1 MKMKVLHYSIIIS
14 GVLISVL
21 VYFLL
26 VPTTDKI
33 LWDTSQLANETASKY
48 GIFPHETDWHVH
60 VTTDGKIHPI
70 ADYHKIDENSIF
82 SCSFSVIPNDE
93 QDHFAYL
100 SVFRNNDTGYV
111 VVIDDHTGKVIYAK
125 PVPNGLAVCGP

>member
-1 MKMKVLHYSIIIS
+1 MKTLHYSIIIS
-14 GVLISVL
+14 GVLMSVL
-21 VYFLL
+21 AYLLL

-33 LWDTSQLANETASKY
+33 LWDTSLANETASKY
-48 GIFPHETDWHVH
+48 GIFHHETDWHVH

-70 ADYHKIDENSIF
+70 TDYNKIDENSIF
-82 SCSFSVIPNDE
+82 SCSFPVIPNDE
-93 QDHFAYL
+93 QDHFAYI

-111 VVIDDHTGKVIYAK
+111 VAIDDHTGKVIYAK

>member
-1 MKMKVLHYSIIIS
+1 MKTLYISIMIIS
-14 GVLISVL
+14 GVLISVVTYL
-21 VYFLL
+21 LL
-26 VPTTDKI
+26 VPTSNKI
-33 LWDTSQLANETASKY
+33 LWDASQLANETASKY
-48 GIFPHETDWHVH
+48 GIFHHETDWHVH
-60 VTTDGKIHPI
+60 VTADGKLHPI
-70 ADYHKIDENSIF
+70 TDYHKIDANSIF